1 MLRRR
6 FLKMLAGSALVAAAS
21 PVEGSS
27 GKRGKLRRVETS
39 DLGVTLFFALQN
51 APFPYPGKPYTDDT
65 VAVFVPA
72 AYRAP
77 RGGLLDVVV
86 HFHGHNGT
94 VASTLAGMHLREQ
107 FVAGR
112 QNAALI
118 LPQGPV
124 NAADGN
130 PGKLGVA
137 GGLERLLAE
146 VRHEL
151 QSADARAALGA
162 SAVSPSARIGSVIL
176 SAHSGGYRPAACS
189 VSKGGFEVREVY
201 LFDALYGERQAF
213 REWVLAGKAATRGG
227 RHKLIST
234 YTAGGGTLEENRALQ
249 AELQQNGVRVL
260 HHEEPGALTPAQLAH
275 GNAIFVRTSVAH
287 GDAIWKDDALSTCL
301 SASCL
306 AHVAGSDTS
315 S

>member
-1 MLRRR
+1 MP
-6 FLKMLAGSALVAAAS
+6 S
-21 PVEGSS
+21 
-27 GKRGKLRRVETS
+27 T
-39 DLGVTLFFALQN
+39 VTF
-51 APFPYPGKPYTDDT
+51 PGKPYTDDT

-86 HFHGHNGT
+86 HFHGHHGT

-130 PGKLGVA
+130 PGKLA
-137 GGLERLLAE
+137 TPGGLERLLAE

-162 SAVSPSARIGSVIL
+162 SAVSPAARVGSVIL
-176 SAHSGGYRPAACS
+176 SAHSGGYRAAACS
-189 VSKGGFEVREVY
+189 VTKGGFEVREVY
-201 LFDALYGERQAF
+201 LFDALYGERRAF
-213 REWVLAGKAATRGG
+213 RDWVLEGNGAAHGP
-227 RHKLIST
+227 RHKLVSV
-234 YTAGGGTLEENRALQ
+234 YTAGGGTLEENRALR
-249 AELQQNGVRVL
+249 AELTEDGVRVL
-260 HHEEPGALTPAQLAH
+260 HQDEPGALTPTQLAH
-275 GNAIFVRTSVAH
+275 GTAIFVRTRAAH
-287 GDAIWKDDALSTCL
+287 GDAVWRDDALSTCL

-306 AHVAGSDTS
+306 ARVAGSDAS